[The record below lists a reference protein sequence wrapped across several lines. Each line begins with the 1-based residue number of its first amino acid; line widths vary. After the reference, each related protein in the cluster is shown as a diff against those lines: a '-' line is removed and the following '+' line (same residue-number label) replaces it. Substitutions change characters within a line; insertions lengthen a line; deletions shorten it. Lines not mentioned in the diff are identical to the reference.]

1 MASWWRVSPCVDLGV
16 CFTGGQWDKA
26 NEVLEQMTSQSCM
39 PDVVTYTALISAYER
54 GGRWQSALQVF
65 HKMCVQGCKPDAIVY
80 NGEQGVTKCEE
91 SEMGRL
97 SGFRIDVFAGQSG
110 VCAAGGEFRIDVG
123 DYCATDRFHA

>member
-1 MASWWRVSPCVDLGV
+1 MCDLAA
-16 CFTGGQWDKA
+16 GGQWDKA

-80 NGEQGVTKCEE
+80 NGEPRQKAELSPGV
-91 SEMGRL
+91 
-97 SGFRIDVFAGQSG
+97 
-110 VCAAGGEFRIDVG
+110 
-123 DYCATDRFHA
+123 